1 MTRKLDLLLRCC
13 STNFCTSFR
22 TLNFAADLLNFTPF
36 FFETFV
42 ATFVHFNFPTK
53 RNRWWTISQNGW
65 NSASNMEFSQ
75 MWGSW
80 RLSNENILRQIT
92 LRHFVQG
99 NTFWQLYFTVF
110 LVCIVVSR
118 AFLRINGW
126 LNCSQDDHTHNGQHH
141 FGMLICCTKSRNGEN
156 AAMIRTF

>member
-1 MTRKLDLLLRCC
+1 MTRELGLLFYRGACT
-13 STNFCTSFR
+13 TNFCTSFR

-75 MWGSW
+75 MWGGR

-92 LRHFVQG
+92 RSSAALCPRKYLLTTLFHCLFGLHCSFEGFSTNKWLLKLLPGWSYAQRAAP
-99 NTFWQLYFTVF
+99 FWHAYLLY
-110 LVCIVVSR
+110 
-118 AFLRINGW
+118 
-126 LNCSQDDHTHNGQHH
+126 
-141 FGMLICCTKSRNGEN
+141 
-156 AAMIRTF
+156 